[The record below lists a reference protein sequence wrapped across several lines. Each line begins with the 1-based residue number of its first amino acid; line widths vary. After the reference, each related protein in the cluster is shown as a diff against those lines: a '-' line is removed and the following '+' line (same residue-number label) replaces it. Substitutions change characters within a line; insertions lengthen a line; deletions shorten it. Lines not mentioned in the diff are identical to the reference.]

1 MISNLNQS
9 PLRTY
14 PSIESYI
21 RQHGSPR
28 PHLMNYHLADPAI
41 HYEDGFRDYA
51 HPIIDVDTHKLGEL
65 IYDEEKNLVT
75 REVIAKTTEELDAER
90 KAQVPFSIAK
100 LQAMIMLTRMGIKDQ
115 VLAMVDSSDNQE
127 IKLYFEHAATWERAS
142 PIINSFAPALGM
154 SQDDLDS
161 FFIEASKIN

>member
-1 MISNLNQS
+1 MLSNITQS
-9 PLRTY
+9 PLRLY
-14 PSIESYI
+14 GSIPQEWDA
-21 RQHGSPR
+21 R
-28 PHLMNYHLADPAI
+28 PEMIHYHKADPTI
-41 HYEDGFRDYA
+41 HHEDGW
-51 HPIIDVDTHKLGEL
+51 
-65 IYDEEKNLVT
+65 
-75 REVIAKTTEELDAER
+75 REVIQPEYDPATHRIGELVYDKKMDLVTYEVIQKTKEELEAER
-90 KAQVPFSIAK
+90 KALVPFSIAK

-154 SQDDLDS
+154 SQDDLDT